1 MRLPYLFNFSASDRG
16 GGLKRLEEYARWFDQ
31 RGGANFAIHPG
42 CERLTEQFPA
52 NRYFPIRQTVA
63 DRLFRDAAYVS
74 DIISETRPLA
84 LYYAYGIPIY
94 QRVAKIN
101 WFHLSN
107 VMPFNFWRYRLPVLD
122 YIKQP
127 LLARRYRG
135 NIENADVISA
145 ESQASLAFLKT
156 GDSRRLHVSV
166 NGSDD
171 ELARIAEQQPGRAEP
186 VAVVVGTYSYKAIA
200 DSYRVYRHLRSLEP
214 ELQLAIIGVDRTVPA
229 HICRDPQVRCTGL
242 LPRCEVVRTLE
253 RAAYYIS
260 TTRLENSYNAASE
273 GIFLARQSYISA
285 IPPHLEL
292 LAGQAYERVVLPG
305 VATPLLR
312 VKREDATPDAL
323 RSWDWV
329 IRDMLRRAG
338 LADG

>member
-1 MRLPYLFNFSASDRG
+1 MRFPFLFNFTASDRG
-16 GGLKRLEEYARWFDQ
+16 GGLKRLEEYARWFGQ
-31 RGGANFAIHPG
+31 RGGAAFAIHPS
-42 CERLTEQFPA
+42 CQRLTEQFPA
-52 NRYFPIRQTVA
+52 NTYFPIRQTAA
-63 DRLFRDAAYVS
+63 DRLFRDAAYLS
-74 DIISETRPLA
+74 DVIRETGPLA

-94 QRVAKIN
+94 ERVAKVN

-107 VMPFNFWRYRLPVLD
+107 VMPFNFWRYRLPAID
-122 YIKQP
+122 YVKQP

-135 NIENADVISA
+135 NSKNADVISA

-156 GDSRRLHVSV
+156 GDGRKLHVSV

-171 ELARIAEQQPGRAEP
+171 ELARIARQQPGRAEP

-200 DSYRVYRHLRSLEP
+200 DSYRVYRHLRNLEP
-214 ELQLAIIGVDRTVPA
+214 ELQLTIIGVAQTVPA
-229 HICRDPQVRCTGL
+229 HVCCDSQVRCTGL
-242 LPRCEVVRTLE
+242 LPRSEVVRILE

-292 LAGQAYERVVLPG
+292 LAGQAYESLVLPG
-305 VATPLLR
+305 VATELLR
-312 VKREDATPDAL
+312 VEREGVTPDAL
-323 RSWDWV
+323 RTWDWV
-329 IRDMLRRAG
+329 IRDMLGRAG
-338 LADG
+338 FADA